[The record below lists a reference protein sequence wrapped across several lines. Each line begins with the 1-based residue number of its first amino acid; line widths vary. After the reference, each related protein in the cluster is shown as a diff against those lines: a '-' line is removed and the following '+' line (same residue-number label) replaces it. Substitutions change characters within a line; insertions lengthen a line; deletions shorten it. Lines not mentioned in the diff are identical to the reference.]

1 MARSRSSALA
11 GLKDGIAVD
20 GVFYGSIEA
29 SLDREQGI
37 NAWLTIGL
45 REGKN
50 REVKNILGSLGLDV
64 TRLIR
69 VSFGPFQLGDLPE
82 GHVQELKGSMLRD
95 QLGERLIEESGANFE
110 AEIVKPFSNKPV
122 EAKRRAGGA
131 GRAPRGAAA
140 AGRRGRADQES
151 RPRQGAYARRDARPA
166 LDQAGSR
173 FGRPQAGARAQ
184 AGFRRS
190 AARQESGER
199 EQRPIEPPGGRKAN
213 VWMASGARPIG
224 AGRAAAEK
232 AAVEA
237 KRARKP
243 AFGKP
248 GGAKPFGKPRGE
260 GRDGGKPGGRPP
272 HSGKPRKGE

>member
-1 MARSRSSALA
+1 MLGRLSTRPDRGS
-11 GLKDGIAVD
+11 DGRKPERGPKPD
-20 GVFYGSIEA
+20 FG
-29 SLDREQGI
+29 DR
-37 NAWLTIGL
+37 
-45 REGKN
+45 
-50 REVKNILGSLGLDV
+50 
-64 TRLIR
+64 
-69 VSFGPFQLGDLPE
+69 
-82 GHVQELKGSMLRD
+82 
-95 QLGERLIEESGANFE
+95 
-110 AEIVKPFSNKPV
+110 
-122 EAKRRAGGA
+122 
-131 GRAPRGAAA
+131 PRGKKA
-140 AGRRGRADQES
+140 
-151 RPRQGAYARRDARPA
+151 
-166 LDQAGSR
+166 
-173 FGRPQAGARAQ
+173 
-184 AGFRRS
+184 
-190 AARQESGER
+190 GER